1 MQLALRRAVTARVP
15 RFFFHL
21 YDDMVARDEEGQE
34 LPDEA
39 AAWSRARVSVREMAC
54 AEVLK
59 GQLNLSH
66 RVDVRDESGT
76 VLATVHFRDVVQ
88 IEA

>member
-1 MQLALRRAVTARVP
+1 MRVP

-21 YDDMVARDEEGQE
+21 YDDIVARDAEGQE
-34 LPDEA
+34 LPDADA
-39 AAWSRARVSVREMAC
+39 ARSRALVSAREMAC

-59 GQLNLSH
+59 GHLNLRH
-66 RVDVRDESGT
+66 RIEVEDESGT
-76 VLATVHFRDVVQ
+76 LLASVHFGEAVD

>member
-1 MQLALRRAVTARVP
+1 MQLAAGRAVTARVP

-34 LPDEA
+34 LPDADA
-39 AAWSRARVSVREMAC
+39 ARRRALASAREMAC

-59 GQLNLSH
+59 GHLALHH
-66 RVDVRDESGT
+66 RVDVEDESGE
-76 VLATVHFRDVVQ
+76 VIASVHFRDVVR
-88 IEA
+88 IDP